1 MYVALALVIPPLGMD
16 TIEIIRY
23 AHKDL
28 WVMMFIVLLFLMKK
42 KKTKI
47 SKCFSNEG
55 LLKKLWSIYTLDYW
69 PAIFSR
75 NSIQLLN
82 DSNTKCFQIIK
93 NNFMGKDVR

>member
-42 KKTKI
+42 KRQKYLNV
-47 SKCFSNEG
+47 SVMRDC
-55 LLKKLWSIYTLDYW
+55 LKNYGPSIH
-69 PAIFSR
+69 
-75 NSIQLLN
+75 
-82 DSNTKCFQIIK
+82 
-93 NNFMGKDVR
+93 